1 MRACIDCKLAA
12 RVASSNAKTLHYR
25 NCLNRADYC
34 DVNKEPMTNI
44 LRPVSMALARQ
55 KYWQIRTNFTTLLP
69 HNYNLTLDYKDYSKN
84 LLASLTYLVFL

>member
-25 NCLNRADYC
+25 DCLNRADYC

-44 LRPVSMALARQ
+44 LRPVSMEPFRAPSLAQWAFEKLREHRLRVL
-55 KYWQIRTNFTTLLP
+55 ITTP
-69 HNYNLTLDYKDYSKN
+69 HHDATSCKKTS
-84 LLASLTYLVFL
+84 A